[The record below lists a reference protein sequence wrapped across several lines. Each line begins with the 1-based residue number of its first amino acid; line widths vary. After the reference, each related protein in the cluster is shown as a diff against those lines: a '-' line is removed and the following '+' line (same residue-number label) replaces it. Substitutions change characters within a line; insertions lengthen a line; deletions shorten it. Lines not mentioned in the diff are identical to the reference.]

1 MSKKVWGSA
10 TWYLFHTLSFKLKQ
24 EYENYA
30 QELFIIFELIAASL
44 PCPQCAEHAKQRLRQ
59 ANKRAINNREAI
71 MQVMF
76 EFHNYVNMR
85 LGKRQITREEHDKL
99 YIRADTSAVIKHFNK
114 IFTMKHNDEKGMIYS
129 WSRKISLERL
139 NKFINEHNYIFEH

>member
-24 EYENYA
+24 EYEEYS
-30 QELFIIFELIAASL
+30 QELFTIFKLISASL

-59 ANKRAINNREAI
+59 ANKRVINNREAI

-85 LGKRQITREEHDKL
+85 LGKRQITREEHDNI

-114 IFTMKHNDEKGMIYS
+114 VFTMKHNDEKGMIYS
-129 WSRKISLERL
+129 WSRKISLDRL
-139 NKFINEHNYIFEH
+139 NKFINEHNYIFRH